1 MNASNGEREAMVRT
15 VDRSLQKLGCREEEE
30 RATDRQ
36 METD

>member
-1 MNASNGEREAMVRT
+1 MNASNGASEAMVRT
-15 VDRSLQKLGCREEEE
+15 VGKSLQKLGCREEGE